1 MAFQSNWK
9 PSRTARKIEERKTK
23 LSRRRDEDN
32 AKRDARKR
40 DRACRFPMCGCK
52 RLGLPLEVS
61 HDEHK
66 GMGGN
71 PAGDRSTPEK
81 LVLLCNHRHQFGR
94 ISRHAGT
101 MKAMPHSSVQGYNG
115 PVSWYVRRDEIPDEV
130 VPAALFGQEWV
141 CVADEVSPGRLAQPM
156 PWQLVILK
164 RLAEM
169 DV

>member
-1 MAFQSNWK
+1 MTFQSNWK

-32 AKRDARKR
+32 AKKEVRKR
-40 DRACRFPMCGCK
+40 DKVCRFPLCGCK
-52 RLGLPLEVS
+52 RLGLALHAS
-61 HDEHK
+61 HQTHK
-66 GMGGN
+66 GMGGD
-71 PAGDRSTPEK
+71 PTGERSTTAG
-81 LVLLCNHRHQFGR
+81 LILLCGHRHQFGR

-101 MKAMPHSSVQGYNG
+101 MKAMPHSSAQGCDG
-115 PVSWYVRRDEIPDEV
+115 PVSWYVRRDEIPDEA
-130 VPAALFGQEWV
+130 VPTALFGQEWV
-141 CVADEVSPGRLAQPM
+141 CVADEVSPGRLAQPL